1 MIIKKHYDF
10 SKGEKG
16 KFYIPEEE
24 IELPVYLDTKN
35 QKYYL
40 NIANNKNIGMSKL
53 ITIVLAKDKSIA
65 DLLLSE

>member
-1 MIIKKHYDF
+1 MKKHYDF

-24 IELPVYLDTKN
+24 IELPVYLDTQN

-40 NIANNKNIGMSKL
+40 NIANNKNIAMSKL
-53 ITIVLAKDKSIA
+53 INIILAKDKSIA
-65 DLLLSE
+65 DLILSE